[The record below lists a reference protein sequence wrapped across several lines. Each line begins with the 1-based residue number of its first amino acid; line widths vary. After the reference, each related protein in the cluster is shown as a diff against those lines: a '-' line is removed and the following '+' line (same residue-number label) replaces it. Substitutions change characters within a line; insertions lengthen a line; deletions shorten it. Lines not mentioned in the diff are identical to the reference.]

1 MHWKH
6 LKFLHKDSNREGLIC
21 IVSAYHVCR
30 FPFSLGLSTSSLYVM
45 NSLSKL
51 DQMKT
56 LNLHLHHFLRNA
68 TTCNSLD
75 WTNNIREQLCVCGKV
90 MKSVSSR
97 FLMISACARVTYPIL
112 SRSLVVSAFFANSGH
127 QNMVKDLNLLYQM
140 NSEALDTSWHILTHL
155 DTIQSYA
162 MLCSLLVML
171 CLSLLVAFLCFS
183 HVSHIFSLG
192 LLAAFLD

>member
-68 TTCNSLD
+68 TTWNSLD
-75 WTNNIREQLCVCGKV
+75 WTNNIREQLCVCV
-90 MKSVSSR
+90 WKSDEKCI
-97 FLMISACARVTYPIL
+97 ISISDDFCLCPCDLSHPIAVFGCL
-112 SRSLVVSAFFANSGH
+112 CILCQLRPSEHGQRPQFVVPDELRG
-127 QNMVKDLNLLYQM
+127 
-140 NSEALDTSWHILTHL
+140 TWHILTHL

>member
-68 TTCNSLD
+68 TTWNSLD

-140 NSEALDTSWHILTHL
+140 NSEALDTSWHILT
-155 DTIQSYA
+155 QFRAMRCYA
-162 MLCSLLVML
+162 RCWLCFAYL
-171 CLSLLVAFLCFS
+171 CL
-183 HVSHIFSLG
+183 
-192 LLAAFLD
+192 